1 MVRVPCLLCMIL
13 EFPTTQYF
21 SGIGSP
27 KKASGLDL
35 DKKSLF
41 WRFLHKEFELEKK
54 TVKFQFPGEMWI
66 PDYY

>member
-1 MVRVPCLLCMIL
+1 MVRVPCLSCMIL
-13 EFPTTQYF
+13 KFPTAQYF
-21 SGIGSP
+21 SSIGSS

-35 DKKSLF
+35 DKKTLF

-54 TVKFQFPGEMWI
+54 RVQFQFPGYMWI